1 MAHHIAYRVES
12 SRVEL
17 SRVAY
22 SVLYSAHMYNVYWE
36 CIKYTFVYNLF
47 VVGAAFSTSVI
58 FFLPCRVAFQRCVHV
73 HCQYA
78 EYKKEIFA
86 SSNLAT
92 FFVYFQF
99 CHRFVCCS
107 YYSLLTGTHFQMK
120 VYSIKQEHTRTH
132 SHTRCYYSFMDQSLF
147 SVRLFVISRSVL
159 LSVKSVA
166 GFASAFLHLSVKTEL
181 SCYNFY
187 HHPIYFAPFNHNRI
201 HSIWNGAVSHSSTH
215 FNSLEA
221 IYLYWKKTFQ
231 LTAIDECKHII
242 YIFVYIRTHCAMRNP
257 TQYSSRYV
265 SIVS

>member
-12 SRVEL
+12 SRVESGGVQRTIQRTHVQCIL
-17 SRVAY
+17 RV
-22 SVLYSAHMYNVYWE
+22 YNVYI
-36 CIKYTFVYNLF
+36 CIQFVCSRSCFFY
-47 VVGAAFSTSVI
+47 VCY

-132 SHTRCYYSFMDQSLF
+132 SLTRCYYSFMDQSLF

-201 HSIWNGAVSHSSTH
+201 HSI
-215 FNSLEA
+215 
-221 IYLYWKKTFQ
+221 
-231 LTAIDECKHII
+231 
-242 YIFVYIRTHCAMRNP
+242 
-257 TQYSSRYV
+257 
-265 SIVS
+265 